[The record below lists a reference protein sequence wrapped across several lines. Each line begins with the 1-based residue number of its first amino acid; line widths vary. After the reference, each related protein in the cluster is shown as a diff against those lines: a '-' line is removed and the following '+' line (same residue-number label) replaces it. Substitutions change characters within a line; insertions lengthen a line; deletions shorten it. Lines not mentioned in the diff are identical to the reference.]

1 MFSVNRIIFKKTRI
15 YLAINFF
22 STKFDQIVKLNSL
35 ILKLNSMV
43 ELKEDTEKKI
53 LSAAEEV
60 FVQNGLDGARMQ
72 EIADKAGINKSLLHY
87 YYRSKQKLFGYVF
100 KVAFKKIIP
109 QIEGIVNADLP
120 LFDKI
125 EMFVHRYLDVIMKHP
140 FIPVFVLNELNKN
153 PDNLADAIME
163 TGIKPDVFIDQ
174 VNDEIEKG
182 TIIDISPHDLL
193 VNMIGL
199 SIFPIIARP
208 LIQPIIFKGD
218 KDRYEVFLKNRKKHV
233 PEFIINSIKK

>member
-1 MFSVNRIIFKKTRI
+1 
-15 YLAINFF
+15 
-22 STKFDQIVKLNSL
+22 
-35 ILKLNSMV
+35 MV

-53 LSAAEEV
+53 LSAAEDV
-60 FVQNGLDGARMQ
+60 FVHKGLSGARMQ

-87 YYRSKQKLFGYVF
+87 YYRSKQKLFGHVF

-109 QIEGIVNADLP
+109 QIEGIINADLP
-120 LFDKI
+120 LFTKI
-125 EMFVHRYLDVIMKHP
+125 ELFVHRYLDVVFKHP

-153 PDNLADAIME
+153 PDNLADAIKE

-174 VNDEIEKG
+174 VKAEIEKG
-182 TIIDISPHDLL
+182 SIIDISPNDLL

-208 LIQPIIFKGD
+208 LLQPIIFKGD
-218 KDRYEVFLKNRKKHV
+218 RKNYEHFLNNRKKHV